1 MARAKKPVTDG
12 KPAVSSSKTAS
23 KTSAETKEKA
33 ATDPKTASTTKPESS
48 GESVT
53 AKEKATPVGKPD
65 SSEAAKGKTVTPE
78 PAGKTAEPEKKEAS
92 VSPKAEPEKTA
103 AKSSDKKPAVAPSP
117 PPQPAAQRRSGF
129 VALVAGGLIAGAI
142 GFLVAEMNVL
152 GTRPDIAGLR
162 SDIAEL
168 TLKLTAQQSELAAM
182 SERLDQSSTA
192 DATEVTDALKAG
204 QDRLESALS
213 AMEERITTLELRP
226 VAEGA
231 DPELAER
238 YAEELARL
246 QNSVEAQK
254 SEISALLADA
264 RSVEEATA
272 DLAVS
277 AEQQAALARLTAALT
292 SGEPF
297 VQTLDDLRN
306 SGVEDV
312 PEGLSSAA
320 DTGVTP
326 LTSLQT
332 QFPDNARLALAA
344 ARATGA
350 QPGEDGFAGFLRK
363 QLGARS
369 VAPREGD
376 DPDAVLSRAE
386 AAMREGRLPQALEE
400 LDGLPPEIQS
410 AMQGWLD
417 TARSRAA
424 AAAAIEELSDRL
436 SAN

>member
-23 KTSAETKEKA
+23 KTPSETKEKTA
-33 ATDPKTASTTKPESS
+33 ADPKAVSTAQPERS

-53 AKEKATPVGKPD
+53 AKEKATQVDKPG
-65 SSEAAKGKTVTPE
+65 SSDAVKTKTETAKPAAKTTK
-78 PAGKTAEPEKKEAS
+78 PEKKETPAAA
-92 VSPKAEPEKTA
+92 KAEPEKTA
-103 AKSSDKKPAVAPSP
+103 TKFPDEKPAVSTSPAP
-117 PPQPAAQRRSGF
+117 PPAPQRSGGF
-129 VALVAGGLIAGAI
+129 VLLVAGGLIAGAI

-152 GTRPDIAGLR
+152 GTRPDVAGLR
-162 SDIAEL
+162 SNVAEL
-168 TLKLTAQQSELAAM
+168 TLKSTAQQSELAAL
-182 SERLDQSSTA
+182 SERLDQFSTA
-192 DATEVTDALKAG
+192 DVTQVTDALKAG
-204 QDRLESALS
+204 QDSLESALT
-213 AMEERITTLELRP
+213 AMEERITALELRP

-231 DPELAER
+231 DPELAQQ
-238 YAEELARL
+238 YADELARL

-297 VQTLDDLRN
+297 AQTLDDLRN

-312 PEGLSSAA
+312 PEGLASTA
-320 DTGVTP
+320 DTGVLP

-386 AAMREGRLPQALEE
+386 AAMREGRLTQALEE

-424 AAAAIEELSDRL
+424 AVAATEELSDRL